1 MTDDFFP
8 EDVMDLAAQVLDAAK
23 AKGVMIVTAE
33 SCTGGLIFG
42 ALTAVAGSSSVAE
55 RAFVTYSN
63 HAKME
68 VLGVPKAVLKEH
80 GAVSDATAAAM
91 AAGALERSRAQLAV
105 AVTGVAGPGASGPK
119 PEGMVSFAVAD
130 AAGARPHTMQFGAL
144 GRGAVRAATVRH
156 ALGMLKE
163 ALG

>member
-1 MTDDFFP
+1 MTDDFYP
-8 EDVMDLAAQVLDAAK
+8 EDVMTLAAEVLEAAK

-63 HAKME
+63 AAKME

-80 GAVSDATAAAM
+80 GAVSDAAAAAM
-91 AAGALERSRAQLAV
+91 AEGAIANSRAQLAV

-119 PEGMVSFAVAD
+119 PEGMVSFAIAD
-130 AAGARPHTMQFGAL
+130 ASGATPHTMQFGAL

-156 ALGMLKE
+156 ALEMLKE